1 MLATGQGQVEFERR
15 IAREFNWMAGYEEV
29 PTAAEDVLE
38 QVHAAR
44 AEIEAIIDHLSQGQ
58 MTEAT
63 DDGGWTIKDHLAHIS
78 EWQRR
83 GLAAI
88 EGRPPWEA
96 FGIDREKY
104 EQLDIDGINAVLY
117 ERNKDRSLEEVITE
131 FRKTQEKV
139 VLTLEQ
145 MNEDDLQRSIP
156 QEHSARY
163 RTIGELALGTFAG
176 HDSEHVEDIRLLAN
190 QPLD

>member
-1 MLATGQGQVEFERR
+1 MTEYD
-15 IAREFNWMAGYEEV
+15 NV
-29 PTAAEDVLE
+29 PTGAEEVLE

-44 AEIEAIIDHLSQGQ
+44 AEIAAIIDQLSHEQ

-63 DDGGWTIKDHLAHIS
+63 DEGGWSIKDHLAHIA

-96 FGIDREKY
+96 FGIERDQY
-104 EQLDIDGINAVLY
+104 ERLDIDGINEILY
-117 ERNKDRSLEEVITE
+117 ERNKDRPVEEVITD

-145 MNEDDLQRSIP
+145 MNEDDLQREIP
-156 QEHSARY
+156 QEYSSKY
-163 RTIGELALGTFAG
+163 RTIGELALSTFPG
-176 HDSEHVEDIRLLAN
+176 HDHEHVEDIRLLAN
-190 QPLD
+190 QPVD

>member
-1 MLATGQGQVEFERR
+1 MTG
-15 IAREFNWMAGYEEV
+15 GYDEV

-44 AEIEAIIDHLSQGQ
+44 AEIEAIIDHLSREQ

-63 DDGGWTIKDHLAHIS
+63 DEGGWTIKDHLAHIA

-96 FGIDREKY
+96 FGIERERY
-104 EQLDIDGINAVLY
+104 EQLDIDGINAILY
-117 ERNKDRSLEEVITE
+117 ERNKDRPVEEVITD

-145 MNEDDLQRSIP
+145 MNEDDLQRGIP
-156 QEHSARY
+156 KEYSTKY
-163 RTIGELALGTFAG
+163 RTIGELALSTFPG
-176 HDSEHVEDIRLLAN
+176 HDGEHVEDIRLLAN
-190 QPLD
+190 QPVE

>member
-1 MLATGQGQVEFERR
+1 MTG
-15 IAREFNWMAGYEEV
+15 GYDEV

-44 AEIEAIIDHLSQGQ
+44 AEIEAIVDHLSQEQ
-58 MTEAT
+58 MVGAT
-63 DDGGWTIKDHLAHIS
+63 DEGGWTIKDHLAHIA

-96 FGIDREKY
+96 FDIDREKY
-104 EQLDIDGINAVLY
+104 QKLDIDGINAILY
-117 ERNKDRSLEEVITE
+117 ERNKDRPLEEVLTD

-145 MNEDDLQRSIP
+145 LNEDDLQREIP
-156 QEHSARY
+156 EEHGSRY
-163 RTIGELALGTFAG
+163 RRVGELALSTFPG

-190 QPLD
+190 QPVD